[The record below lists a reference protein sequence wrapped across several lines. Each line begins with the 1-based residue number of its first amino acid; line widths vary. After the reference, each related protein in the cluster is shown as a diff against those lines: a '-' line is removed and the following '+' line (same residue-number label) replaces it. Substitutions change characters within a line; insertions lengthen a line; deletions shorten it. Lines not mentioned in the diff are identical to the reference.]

1 MEQDKPIIKYPR
13 VHMGEAIHK
22 VLKQKGISQKRFAK
36 GIGLSP
42 TNINRIFQRR
52 EISMRRLR
60 LISDFLGYDFLAL
73 LPSAPVRELIRK
85 GQEME
90 ELTANLASK
99 EKSAQ
104 EKEMVLMLKIQ
115 DLEKEIEELNTSK
128 EQEIAALKKVLH
140 EEIERR
146 REAEV
151 QIRVLEGKLE
161 ILLR

>member
-1 MEQDKPIIKYPR
+1 
-13 VHMGEAIHK
+13 MGQAVNK
-22 VLKQKGISQKRFAK
+22 VLKQKGISQKRFAA

-42 TNINRIFQRR
+42 TNITRIFQKK
-52 EISMRRLR
+52 EIALPRLR
-60 LISDFLGYDFLAL
+60 VISDFLGYDFLAL
-73 LPSAPVRELIRK
+73 LPSAPVRELIKK
-85 GQEME
+85 GQE
-90 ELTANLASK
+90 LAEVNAQQAVG

-115 DLEKEIEELNTSK
+115 DLEKEIEELKSSTD
-128 EQEIAALKKVLH
+128 QEIAAMKKVLH

-151 QIRVLEGKLE
+151 QNRILEGKLE